1 MSWRAKIYRADTREF
16 LAALTT
22 RGQTLRDAETR
33 AVSITALMLRADP
46 RTLVVRHLA
55 QLSGRKA
62 KP

>member
-1 MSWRAKIYRADTREF
+1 MSWRAMVYRADTGEF

-33 AVSITALMLRADP
+33 AVSLTALMLRADP

-55 QLSGRKA
+55 QLSGRTQR
-62 KP
+62 P